1 MLEETALVWC
11 LLLPL
16 CFQIDEKIQQMF
28 KKKEREE
35 EAGKWV
41 RPWAYSKDS
50 LLFLMSSQEV
60 SCRNLDCKIYGMT
73 LQGTSQGSQHQT

>member
-28 KKKEREE
+28 KKKRERRRSWKM
-35 EAGKWV
+35 GQTV
-41 RPWAYSKDS
+41 G
-50 LLFLMSSQEV
+50 LFKGQFVV
-60 SCRNLDCKIYGMT
+60 SNELPRGQL
-73 LQGTSQGSQHQT
+73 